1 VGSQVSQHF
10 PKRRSREEYSIHSSL
25 THDDGIFL
33 SDRSAASAKNFDHRR
48 KTMPRQPLDDF
59 LEKLNVT
66 AVVTR
71 DTDRHHIFLQSSPR
85 DVLCRTIVPE
95 INHFN
100 AMTNKFQIDRVNGTI
115 VTVTDRH
122 GSQDFEEGVQKLKE
136 LSVVSG
142 QFSVADP
149 TIEAI

>member
-1 VGSQVSQHF
+1 
-10 PKRRSREEYSIHSSL
+10 
-25 THDDGIFL
+25 
-33 SDRSAASAKNFDHRR
+33 
-48 KTMPRQPLDDF
+48 MPRQPLDDF

-71 DTDRHHIFLQSSPR
+71 NTDRHHIFLQSSPR

-115 VTVTDRH
+115 VTVTNRDCCQNPNHLERRSCRSS
-122 GSQDFEEGVQKLKE
+122 GVRERREGD
-136 LSVVSG
+136 
-142 QFSVADP
+142 VAQ
-149 TIEAI
+149 ILQLLNSCNS